1 MQVRPAVLSDL
12 DTLVDYWVD
21 LAAGQKA
28 YDSHLEA
35 EANRTPIR
43 ESMAQYITA
52 GGVFVAVA
60 DGGERTDSSQA
71 SSDVR
76 SDDGPSDILGFV
88 MFGVESGQYEQD
100 VRCGRVH
107 NLFVLPER
115 RGSGIG
121 SELLSAAEKQ
131 LWANGVE
138 SISLDVLA
146 ANEDAHRFYR
156 RHGYDAHRIEL
167 EKSTRNDTHSKE
179 DR

>member
-21 LAAGQKA
+21 LAAGQRA
-28 YDSHLEA
+28 YQSHLKA
-35 EANRTPIR
+35 DANRTPIR
-43 ESMAQYITA
+43 ESIAQYITA

-60 DGGERTDSSQA
+60 DGDNDST
-71 SSDVR
+71 SD
-76 SDDGPSDILGFV
+76 PLGFV
-88 MFGVESGQYEQD
+88 MFGIESGRYEQD
-100 VRCGRVH
+100 VRRGTIH

-115 RGSGIG
+115 RGSGVG
-121 SELLSAAEKQ
+121 TELLTAAEAQ
-131 LWANGVE
+131 LRANGVDT
-138 SISLDVLA
+138 ISLDVLA
-146 ANEDAHRFYR
+146 ANEDARRFYR